1 MVVFADIVFIENII
15 INYFLL
21 VMTTKVME
29 TNYKIKKA
37 VLSAS
42 VGSCMAV
49 IGLYDNFNFIYS
61 FFFKLITALIMIII
75 LFYKK
80 KYILYLKGLVTFI
93 FISFIVSGICIAIN
107 YLNYS
112 SIHTTLESYSFRK
125 LILALIIS
133 YLFINRFFIFIRDRK
148 SLSTLIFK
156 TNIYYKDTMK
166 TVTAFMDTGNELR
179 EPSTNL
185 PVIIVEKNV
194 FNEININ
201 NPNTYLI
208 PYKGV
213 DGETGNLTGFLP
225 DYVEIID
232 NHGIDGIKRKKA
244 MIALCDRKLSNLND
258 YNALLSR
265 GIF

>member
-1 MVVFADIVFIENII
+1 MVIFADIVFIENLI

-29 TNYKIKKA
+29 LRYKIKNA
-37 VLSAS
+37 ILSAS
-42 VGSCMAV
+42 VGSFIAV
-49 IGLYDNFNFIYS
+49 IGLYDKFNFIYS
-61 FFFKLITALIMIII
+61 FIFKLITALLMIIL
-75 LFYKK
+75 LFYRK
-80 KYILYLKGLVTFI
+80 KYILYFKGLVTFI
-93 FISFIVSGICIAIN
+93 FISFIMSGICISLN

-112 SIHTTLESYSFRK
+112 SIHTTIESYSYKK
-125 LILALIIS
+125 LILALIIF
-133 YLFINRFFIFIRDRK
+133 YLFVNRFFVFIRDRK
-148 SLSTLIFK
+148 SLKVLIFQ
-156 TNIYYKDTMK
+156 TNIYYKNTMK

-194 FNEININ
+194 FKEININ

-208 PYKGV
+208 PYKGIN
-213 DGETGNLTGFLP
+213 GEISKFEGFLP

-232 NHGIDGIKRKKA
+232 DCGITGIKRQKA
-244 MIALCDRKLSNLND
+244 IIALCDRKLSAFND